1 MKNENRN
8 EWTFAETNEIIY
20 HVKIWINI
28 DNFIDRNE
36 NEIFENEMRIN
47 DLENLKIRIVKLR
60 NLTRQRKRE
69 KYWL

>member
-1 MKNENRN
+1 M
-8 EWTFAETNEIIY
+8 ETNENIC
-20 HVKIWINI
+20 HVKILINI
-28 DNFIDRNE
+28 DHFIDRNE

>member
-1 MKNENRN
+1 MK
-8 EWTFAETNEIIY
+8 ISI
-20 HVKIWINI
+20 KI
-28 DNFIDRNE
+28 DHFIDRNE